1 MKDEGASILLVTAD
15 TPLAKRLA
23 AGLARGQGAAEVA
36 VAPTLAQARR
46 RLLLF
51 TPTVIVLDAS
61 LLPDGPPGER
71 SDVAPPDGALI
82 PDNEPLET
90 VAAELARS
98 APLVALIHPNR
109 QAELS
114 PLIALG
120 EVDGVASSGNF
131 LPVLLALLDRRLRW
145 AEQFARYEEGVQ
157 GSEPLDFGSILRHE
171 VNNPLTDILGNAEL
185 LLVHRDRL
193 PHGAAQRLETIAD
206 LAVRLRETVRRISN
220 GWEARQRIASGS

>member
-1 MKDEGASILLVTAD
+1 MKNEGASILLVTAD
-15 TPLAKRLA
+15 TPLAERVA
-23 AGLARGQGAAEVA
+23 AGLARGQGAAEVG

-61 LLPDGPPGER
+61 LLSGD
-71 SDVAPPDGALI
+71 
-82 PDNEPLET
+82 EPLEA

-98 APLVALIHPNR
+98 APLLALIHPSH
-109 QAELS
+109 QAELAG
-114 PLIALG
+114 LIALG
-120 EVDGVASSGNF
+120 EVDCLANSGNF
-131 LPVLLALLDRRLRW
+131 LPVLLALLDRRLHW
-145 AEQFARYEEGVQ
+145 AEHFARYEEGVE

-171 VNNPLTDILGNAEL
+171 VNNPLTGILGNAEL
-185 LLVHRDRL
+185 LLAHRERL
-193 PHGAAQRLETIAD
+193 PRDAAQRLETIAD